1 MNRQIIAI
9 GISGVLIGFILGFFT
24 ARVLVE
30 PAPARI
36 PAQAESLPGNHPGVE
51 IMENVQKLTT
61 QAEEEPENIEVR
73 VELGNTFYDMGRYD
87 VSVRWYREALDL
99 NPGQALVSTDLGT
112 SLLFLGK
119 TEEAIAQYRHSLSVQ
134 PGHPQSMQNLGVA
147 FFSLERY
154 QEAMDVWNE
163 LLTVS
168 PDYSEAGKIREQIAA
183 AEERMQ
189 TREAGSR

>member
-9 GISGVLIGFILGFFT
+9 GISGILVGFILGFFT

-30 PAPARI
+30 PAPAGI
-36 PAQAESLPGNHPGVE
+36 PAQAESLPGNHPGADV
-51 IMENVQKLTT
+51 MEKVQKLST
-61 QAEEEPENIEVR
+61 QANEDPENVEVR

-87 VSVRWYREALDL
+87 VSVRWYREALELD
-99 NPGQALVSTDLGT
+99 PEQALVSTDLGT

-119 TEEAIAQYRHSLSVQ
+119 TEEAITQYRHSLAVQ
-134 PGHPQSMQNLGVA
+134 PGHPQSLQNLGVA

-154 QEAMDVWNE
+154 QEAVDVWNE
-163 LLTVS
+163 LLTGS
-168 PDYSEAGKIREQIAA
+168 PDYAEAGKIREQISA

-189 TREAGSR
+189 AREVESR